1 VSVVFAGHRVFFRSL
16 LCICLLLLGGDSVC
30 ICSFYRISVLHRS
43 CPAQLFLIFLHQPLA
58 CCSALRQSS
67 IPCARMEMAQ
77 SVEALASQIDSRTRV
92 PVWSPQLRLR
102 LVGCCHLL
110 RDRGM
115 CLLYRAMA
123 VSRIRVPRIQIP
135 RGDRQTVGRHGLSP
149 HRTHLWHGRP
159 DRNVKGSAEHCEIIR
174 VSHSVTSGPPQSQG
188 ISTPPRLAPFRQYN
202 TIIQQWPPR

>member
-1 VSVVFAGHRVFFRSL
+1 MYLLVVVRGGFSL
-16 LCICLLLLGGDSVC
+16 HL
-30 ICSFYRISVLHRS
+30 
-43 CPAQLFLIFLHQPLA
+43 LFLPYFGTASELSGTIVFDFSSPTSLA

-77 SVEALASQIDSRTRV
+77 SVEALASHIDSRTRV

-102 LVGCCHLL
+102 LVGCCQLL

-135 RGDRQTVGRHGLSP
+135 RGDRQTVGRLSP
-149 HRTHLWHGRP
+149 HRTHLWRGLP
-159 DRNVKGSAEHCEIIR
+159 DRNVKGSAEHCKIIR
-174 VSHSVTSGPPQSQG
+174 VQFRDCRVH
-188 ISTPPRLAPFRQYN
+188 LASIAIGCQ
-202 TIIQQWPPR
+202 